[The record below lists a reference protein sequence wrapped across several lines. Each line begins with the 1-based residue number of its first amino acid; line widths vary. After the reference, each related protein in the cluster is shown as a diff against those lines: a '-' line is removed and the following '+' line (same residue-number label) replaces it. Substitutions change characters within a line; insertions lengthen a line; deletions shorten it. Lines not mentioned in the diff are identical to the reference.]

1 MDLIKISQLDEL
13 NGIVNNDF
21 FPLVDSGSLT
31 TFTATFDTFADWA
44 ETNATASHALH
55 ASSAKYAISASQAIS
70 CSLAK
75 TASYL
80 LYQGF
85 FNGTASY
92 ALNVPYAISAS
103 YVDTSNFTALNA
115 TYAISASWASS
126 SISASYI
133 TASNIEG
140 IPFTASYA
148 VTASYA
154 ITASKPLSS
163 SYAITASYALTAS
176 HVKYAESCA
185 AATQLSVFGPF
196 FADPNSTFVYW
207 GQYDESKR
215 CVAFILDDTSDV
227 IVKCLINYENIGDEN
242 SQDTSWYIGVQ
253 LLAEGLST
261 PIASGTHNNEFNA
274 ISMETIRGQTGNRS
288 TATNTTE
295 LVFRVNSLTKGQYR
309 AYVLPCVSYR
319 PIRVLAD
326 YVVSAS
332 NADMPN
338 YNLFLADQN
347 GFSPQLPVVRI
358 PKFANSVQV
367 VVHSNKNV
375 RQGIY
380 STTTIPGPDDP
391 PASPVPTWKRW
402 SLTYAADGST
412 NSNGNF
418 EWNFLYNSSLG
429 NGEANWWGPNDE
441 PQRQHTIYLCL
452 PSDYVLTSTQNGPTG
467 TIIRGPTVTS
477 TGCTP

>member
-163 SYAITASYALTAS
+163 KISGYALSQSNVLT
-176 HVKYAESCA
+176 
-185 AATQLSVFGPF
+185 
-196 FADPNSTFVYW
+196 
-207 GQYDESKR
+207 
-215 CVAFILDDTSDV
+215 
-227 IVKCLINYENIGDEN
+227 CLISFLSNNDIF
-242 SQDTSWYIGVQ
+242 
-253 LLAEGLST
+253 LLS
-261 PIASGTHNNEFNA
+261 
-274 ISMETIRGQTGNRS
+274 
-288 TATNTTE
+288 
-295 LVFRVNSLTKGQYR
+295 
-309 AYVLPCVSYR
+309 
-319 PIRVLAD
+319 
-326 YVVSAS
+326 
-332 NADMPN
+332 
-338 YNLFLADQN
+338 
-347 GFSPQLPVVRI
+347 
-358 PKFANSVQV
+358 
-367 VVHSNKNV
+367 
-375 RQGIY
+375 
-380 STTTIPGPDDP
+380 
-391 PASPVPTWKRW
+391 
-402 SLTYAADGST
+402 
-412 NSNGNF
+412 
-418 EWNFLYNSSLG
+418 
-429 NGEANWWGPNDE
+429 
-441 PQRQHTIYLCL
+441 
-452 PSDYVLTSTQNGPTG
+452 
-467 TIIRGPTVTS
+467 
-477 TGCTP
+477 